1 MKNAKWMLPVILILL
16 SGLMSAQSLTN
27 WRVVAQVPF
36 EFVVNNQ
43 IIPAGEC
50 VVNTL
55 SMDGRVLAIGNIGAH
70 KSALAQSS
78 KVEIKAA
85 SGDTV
90 LVFNHYGDRY
100 FLSSIRVE
108 GSDRTYKLPES
119 RGEAELRAQNV
130 TASQTNL
137 VATLR

>member
-1 MKNAKWMLPVILILL
+1 MKNAKWMLPVIFMLL
-16 SGLMSAQSLTN
+16 SGLMSAQSITN

-43 IIPAGEC
+43 IISAGDC

-55 SMDGRVLAIGNIGAH
+55 SMDGQILAIGNFRAH
-70 KSALAQSS
+70 KSALAMSS

-90 LVFNHYGDRY
+90 LVFNRFGDRY
-100 FLSSIRVE
+100 FLSSIRVK
-108 GSDRTYKLPES
+108 GNDRTYKLPES
-119 RGEAELRAQNV
+119 KGEAELRAQNV
-130 TASQTNL
+130 TATQTNL

>member
-1 MKNAKWMLPVILILL
+1 MKNTKWMLPVILILL

-43 IIPAGEC
+43 IIPAGDC
-50 VVNTL
+50 VVNPM
-55 SMDGRVLAIGNIGAH
+55 SMDGRVLAIGNVGAH
-70 KSALAQSS
+70 KSALAPSS

-85 SGDTV
+85 SGGTS
-90 LVFNHYGDRY
+90 LVFNRYGDRY

-108 GSDRTYKLPES
+108 GSDRTDKLPES

-130 TASQTNL
+130 TAAQTNL

>member
-1 MKNAKWMLPVILILL
+1 MKNAKWMLPVILLLL
-16 SGLMSAQSLTN
+16 SGLMAAQSLTK
-27 WRVVAQVPF
+27 RSVVAQVPF

-43 IIPAGEC
+43 IIPAGDC
-50 VVNTL
+50 VVSSL
-55 SMDGRVLAIGNIGAH
+55 SMDRQILAIGNVRAH

-78 KVEIKAA
+78 KVEMKAA
-85 SGDTV
+85 SSDTV

-108 GSDRTYKLPES
+108 GSDITYTLPES
-119 RGEAELRAQNV
+119 KGEAELRAQNR

-137 VATLR
+137 VARAR

>member
-1 MKNAKWMLPVILILL
+1 MKNAKWMLPVILMLL

-43 IIPAGEC
+43 IIPAGDC
-50 VVNTL
+50 VVNT
-55 SMDGRVLAIGNIGAH
+55 SGMDGQVLAIGNFRAH
-70 KSALAQSS
+70 KSALAMSS
-78 KVEIKAA
+78 RVEIKAA

-90 LVFNHYGDRY
+90 LVFHQYGDRY
-100 FLSSIRVE
+100 FLSSIRLE

-130 TASQTNL
+130 TATQTNL
-137 VATLR
+137 LARLR